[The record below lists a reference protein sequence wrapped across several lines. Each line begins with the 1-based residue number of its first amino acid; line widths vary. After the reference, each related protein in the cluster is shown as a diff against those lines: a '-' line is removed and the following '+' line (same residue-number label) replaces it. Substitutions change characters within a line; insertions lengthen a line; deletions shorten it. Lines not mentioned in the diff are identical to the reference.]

1 VQAALFPTWKQGVGI
16 KDEIKSGMASNQE
29 QGGSSHGGGS
39 AGRGS
44 NAAQRRAPEWADGLK
59 QLYDSVVEED
69 LPDNFRD
76 LLDRLD
82 QADPAPGHDSASAGN
97 DNGTSPPASGGGD
110 PRP

>member
-1 VQAALFPTWKQGVGI
+1 MTAALFPAGKRGNGI

-29 QGGSSHGGGS
+29 QGGSGHSGGTS
-39 AGRGS
+39 RGS
-44 NAAQRRAPEWADGLK
+44 NAAQRREPEWADGLK

-82 QADPAPGHDSASAGN
+82 QADPAAGHDSASAGN
-97 DNGTSPPASGGGD
+97 DNGASPPASGGGNS
-110 PRP
+110 RP

>member
-1 VQAALFPTWKQGVGI
+1 MAAALFPAWKQGDGI

-29 QGGSSHGGGS
+29 QGGNSQGGGRS
-39 AGRGS
+39 GGS
-44 NAAQRRAPEWADGLK
+44 NAVQRRSPEWADGLK

-82 QADPAPGHDSASAGN
+82 QADPASGHDSASANN
-97 DNGTSPPASGGGD
+97 DNGASPPASGGGE